1 MKCELCER
9 EVYRLTVHHLI
20 PKQKVKQKKANPGP
34 TVNICSPCHRQIH
47 NLFDNKR
54 LAQEL
59 NSLEKLRSEPEMA
72 KFLSWVKKQKPDKR
86 VQVHRTK
93 VAFN

>member
-20 PKQKVKQKKANPGP
+20 PKQKVKQKKAEPGP
-34 TVNICSPCHRQIH
+34 TVAICSPCHRQIH
-47 NLFDNKR
+47 SLFDNKR
-54 LAQEL
+54 LAKEL
-59 NSLEKLRSEPEMA
+59 NSIEKLKNEPQMQ

-86 VQVHRTK
+86 VQVHQK
-93 VAFN
+93 KAS